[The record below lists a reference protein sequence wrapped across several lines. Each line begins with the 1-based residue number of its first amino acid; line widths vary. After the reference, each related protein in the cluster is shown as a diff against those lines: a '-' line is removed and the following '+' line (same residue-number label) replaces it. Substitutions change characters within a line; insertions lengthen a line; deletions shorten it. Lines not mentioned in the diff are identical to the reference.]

1 MAVARVE
8 AAAPVGRGSNVD
20 FVSQGDEPTLLTRHL
35 RQWLGKWP
43 AESELDIHESAERLR
58 PGWDQVIHPV
68 IGVASPSGAVL
79 SVPPRTAEPVRRRYA
94 ELGGLEALAV
104 EIPSVVGFPA
114 RSWYDAIMRW
124 TTSPS
129 PLPDVGEWVRFD
141 DPRLPSWL
149 RPFGGDVLIV
159 FDPETGE
166 YLAGVGI
173 KRHDEFG
180 HEIAVG
186 TEERARGRGLAR
198 RLVAQAARRIL
209 DEGRIPTYMHEVAN
223 HASARVA
230 EAAGFPDRGWS
241 SFGLTGEPSAGSGAD
256 SDDKA

>member
-43 AESELDIHESAERLR
+43 AESELDIEESSGRIR
-58 PGWDQVIHPV
+58 PGWDGAIHPV

-79 SVPPRTAEPVRRRYA
+79 SVPPRHAKHLRRRYA
-94 ELGGLEALAV
+94 ELGGLDALAV
-104 EIPSVVGFPA
+104 EIPAAVGFP
-114 RSWYDAIMRW
+114 RSSWYRAVFRW

-129 PLPDVGEWVRFD
+129 PLPEVGEWVKAD
-141 DPRLPSWL
+141 DPRLPPWL
-149 RPFGGDVLIV
+149 RPFGGDVLIA
-159 FDPETGE
+159 FDPETGD

-173 KRHDEFG
+173 KRHDRFG
-180 HEIAVG
+180 REIAVG
-186 TEERARGRGLAR
+186 TEEHARGRGLAR

-209 DEGRIPTYMHEVAN
+209 DDGAIPTYMHAFTN

-230 EAAGFPDRGWS
+230 EAAGFPDRGWT
-241 SFGLTGEPSAGSGAD
+241 SFGLTEEPLAGDEAASGDNA
-256 SDDKA
+256 

>member
-1 MAVARVE
+1 MIV
-8 AAAPVGRGSNVD
+8 N
-20 FVSQGDEPTLLTRHL
+20 QGDVPTLLVRHL

-43 AESELDIHESAERLR
+43 AESELDICGSAARVR
-58 PGWDQVIHPV
+58 PGWDKAIHPV

-79 SVPPRTAEPVRRRYA
+79 SVPPESAEHVRRRYA
-94 ELGGLEALAV
+94 ELGGLAALAA
-104 EIPSVVGFPA
+104 ELPSVVGFPA
-114 RSWYDAIMRW
+114 RSWFNAILRW

-129 PLPDVGEWVRFD
+129 PLPDVGEWVRSD

-149 RPFGGDVLIV
+149 RPFGGDALIA

-166 YLAGVGI
+166 YLSGVGI
-173 KRHDEFG
+173 KRHDKFG

-209 DEGRIPTYMHEVAN
+209 DDGRIPTYMHDVAN

-230 EAAGFPDRGWS
+230 MAAGFPDRGWT
-241 SFGLTGEPSAGSGAD
+241 SFGLTEEPLAGAEASSEENA
-256 SDDKA
+256 